1 MIGFANGTTKTN
13 LGMIGFSSANT
24 LIFRNTSG
32 TDYNIAHAGNITD
45 KAATITSSSTTL
57 ATIAGKNITAKL
69 PTNAKDTAG
78 IVAGPGAAG
87 KVYVSDSNGT
97 PIWDTYDTTVTS
109 GSSHLVTSGAVYTAI
124 ANNVASAVQYQGTIT
139 SEADMIALTGAG
151 QGDFARVTTSFTF
164 TDASGASVTAHVGDV
179 VYLTN
184 NTPGTASNWLVA
196 HTEIDTNT
204 WTAASTSA
212 AGYVPKLATGGAN
225 LAAASTDYVLAFT
238 NGATSPSWL
247 KLPAN
252 AYKNDN
258 TTGIKLKTTDGA
270 PGTTKITNDTVI
282 SVGSSTGLQIKGGT
296 NKF

>member
-1 MIGFANGTTKTN
+1 M
-13 LGMIGFSSANT
+13 L
-24 LIFRNTSG
+24 FRS
-32 TDYNIAHAGNITD
+32 
-45 KAATITSSSTTL
+45 
-57 ATIAGKNITAKL
+57 
-69 PTNAKDTAG
+69 
-78 IVAGPGAAG
+78 
-87 KVYVSDSNGT
+87 
-97 PIWDTYDTTVTS
+97 
-109 GSSHLVTSGAVYTAI
+109 YTAI

-139 SEADMIALTGAG
+139 SEADMVALTDAG
-151 QGDFARVTTSFTF
+151 KGDFARVTTEFTF
-164 TDASGASVTAHVGDV
+164 TDASGASVKAHVGDV

-184 NTPGTASNWLVA
+184 DTPGTAANWIVA